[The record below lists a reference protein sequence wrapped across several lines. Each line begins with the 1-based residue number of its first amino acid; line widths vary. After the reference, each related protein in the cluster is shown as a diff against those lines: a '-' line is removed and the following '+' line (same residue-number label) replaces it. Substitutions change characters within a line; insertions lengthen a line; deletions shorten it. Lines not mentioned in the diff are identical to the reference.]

1 MKKTWQNV
9 IGKVKV
15 KGKQIFQIKL
25 FQLCCLFENLH
36 NKKLRRGRW
45 NSSTIKPEND
55 SRS

>member
-15 KGKQIFQIKL
+15 KGKQIFQIKF
-25 FQLCCLFENLH
+25 FQLCCLFENPH
-36 NKKLRRGRW
+36 NKKLRRGMW